1 MLDMLKNKI
10 GEAFS
15 SLGVEEYEVF
25 YLCSADC
32 SVGTLNGE
40 VNSFSSGECG
50 TIYVRALVDGKM
62 GCSSTELF
70 TEEEMGEL
78 AHRAYANAKAIDKI
92 DTVGFFKGAE
102 SYEEMRMP
110 EYTSMGAGELRRL
123 AGTMAEALYKEDPS
137 VKDGTSTTAATAS
150 YHYRLMN
157 SHGLDLECQGGI
169 NLVLGEAVIEKDGES
184 QAEYAI
190 RVVGENAV
198 CEIAEEAVGG
208 ALAKVGADTVPSGSY
223 DIIFSGKQMRSLLSV
238 YASAF
243 SSKKVLDGVS
253 PLKDKEGEKIAADI
267 VTITDDPQREGNMC
281 GINFDMEGV
290 PTHRRAVVENGVLKT
305 LLYNRETALKMG
317 KESTGNA
324 GRSGGAIDITN
335 YSFCIE
341 PGDKSLDELFSMA
354 EGGIYITDIKGL
366 HAGANPVTGDFS
378 LESEGFLIE
387 GGRLG
392 KAVKSFTV
400 AGNFYELLT
409 EIHAISDKLYRG
421 VQTGFSGF
429 GSADVLVKGMS
440 VAGK

>member
-25 YLCSADC
+25 YLRSADC

-78 AHRAYANAKAIDKI
+78 AHRAYANAKAIDKM

-190 RVVGENAV
+190 RIVGENAV

>member
-1 MLDMLKNKI
+1 MLDLLKKKI

-25 YLCSADC
+25 YHRSADC
-32 SVGTLNGE
+32 SVGTLNAD

-50 TIYVRALVDGKM
+50 TIFVRALVDGRM

-70 TEEEMGEL
+70 TEEELSEL
-78 AHRAYANAKAIDKI
+78 AHRAYDNAKVIEKL
-92 DTVGFFKGAE
+92 DTVGFFAGAE

-110 EYTSMGAGELRRL
+110 KYNPMGAGELRRL
-123 AGTMAEALYKEDPS
+123 ASTMAEALYGEDS
-137 VKDGTSTTAATAS
+137 AVKDGTSTTAATVS

-157 SHGLDLECQGGI
+157 SHGLDLECKGGI
-169 NLVLGEAVIEKDGES
+169 NVVLGEAVIEKDGES

-198 CEIAEEAVGG
+198 PEIAKEAVGG
-208 ALAKVGADTVPSGSY
+208 ALAKVGAETVPSGSY
-223 DIIFSGKQMRSLLSV
+223 DIVFSGKEMRSLLSV
-238 YASAF
+238 FASAF

-290 PTHRRAVVENGVLKT
+290 PTHRRAIVENGVLKT

-341 PGDKSLDELFSMA
+341 PGDKPLEELLAMT
-354 EGGIYITDIKGL
+354 EGGIYITEIKGL
-366 HAGANPVTGDFS
+366 HAGANAVTGDFS
-378 LESEGFLIE
+378 LESEGFLIRD
-387 GGRLG
+387 GKLT

-400 AGNFYELLT
+400 AGNFYELLLQ
-409 EIHAISDKLYRG
+409 IAAISNKLDRG
-421 VQTGFSGF
+421 VQMGFSGF
-429 GSADVLVKGMS
+429 GSPDVLVKAMS
-440 VAGK
+440 VAGE